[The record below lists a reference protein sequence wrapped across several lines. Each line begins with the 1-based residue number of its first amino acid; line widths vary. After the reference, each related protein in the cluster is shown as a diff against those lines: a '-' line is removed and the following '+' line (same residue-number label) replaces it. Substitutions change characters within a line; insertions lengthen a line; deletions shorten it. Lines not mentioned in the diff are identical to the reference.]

1 MHFPEGVGFI
11 AGWFIARVAVPACSP
26 PEALGRCSR
35 GFLIVIACGFAATII
50 GYVLGLLHRSDYSA
64 WESMA
69 SRLGIVDLPSF
80 VRVAYIHNASYLGGL
95 IGLVTAVIYL
105 RQQKRQSP
113 LALRSGSYNLRPGRE
128 GGENIDSSTAKRFNP

>member
-1 MHFPEGVGFI
+1 L
-11 AGWFIARVAVPACSP
+11 R
-26 PEALGRCSR
+26 RCAR

-50 GYVLGLLHRSDYSA
+50 GYVLGLLHGADYSA

-95 IGLVTAVIYL
+95 IGLVAAVIYL
-105 RQQKRQSP
+105 RQQKQ
-113 LALRSGSYNLRPGRE
+113 
-128 GGENIDSSTAKRFNP
+128 